1 MGYDSITHIPKFWTI
16 YMENQL
22 ILERESYKIVI
33 ISILLAIAVFLT
45 YYFHFV
51 LGSGTIFTH
60 IFYFPIILAAIWWRT
75 KGLIIPIFL
84 SILLIVSYFL
94 APNLN
99 YPLSDDLFRVF
110 IFMTVGIV
118 VAILSEEI
126 HQKDIKLHES
136 QEKFRSVA
144 DSAVDGIITTDTD
157 GNIVLFN
164 PSLKNIFGYEI
175 DEIKGKHVSMLMPN
189 RYRKGFMD
197 KLEKFKSTGNHEL
210 AGKTFESI
218 GLKKNGKEFPF
229 EISIAT
235 WGSIGD
241 IFTTSII
248 RDVTERKI
256 IEADL
261 QKSLE
266 EKELLLKEI
275 HHRVKNNLMIIS
287 SLLNLQSRYIKD
299 EESKNIFKES
309 QNRARSMA
317 LIHERLY
324 QSTDLKRIDFGDY
337 IHTLSNDLYR
347 TYVIDTSLITLNID
361 VDDIILDINTS
372 IPLGLIVNELVT
384 NSLKHAFPHGES
396 GEINIKFHSQN
407 DKYILEVKDDG
418 IGFPKDIN
426 YKKTDSLGLRL
437 VTSLT
442 EQIEGEIEFNK
453 TSGTSFKI
461 IFKEE
466 KFDN

>member
-1 MGYDSITHIPKFWTI
+1 MTLDDNN
-16 YMENQL
+16 MENKL
-22 ILERESYKIVI
+22 IIEKEFYKIVTI
-33 ISILLAIAVFLT
+33 VILLAIAVFLT

-60 IFYFPIILAAIWWRT
+60 IFYFPIILAAIWWRR

-84 SILLIVSYFL
+84 SVLLVVSFFL

-99 YPLSDDLFRVF
+99 YPLSDDLFRSF
-110 IFMTVGIV
+110 IFISVGIV

-126 HQKDIKLHES
+126 HQKDIKLRES
-136 QEKFRSVA
+136 EQKFRSVA

-175 DEIKGKHVSMLMPN
+175 DEINGKHVTMLMPD

-235 WGSIGD
+235 WGSIGNV
-241 IFTTSII
+241 FTTSII

-256 IEADL
+256 IENKL
-261 QKSLE
+261 EKSLE
-266 EKELLLKEI
+266 DKELLLKEI

-317 LIHERLY
+317 LIHELLY
-324 QSTDLKRIDFGDY
+324 QSTDIKNIDFGDY
-337 IHTLSNDLYR
+337 IRKLSNNLYH
-347 TYVIDTSLITLNID
+347 TYALDTSLIKLNID
-361 VDDIILDINTS
+361 ADEILLDIDQS

-384 NSLKHAFPHGES
+384 NSLKHAFPQGES
-396 GEINIKFHSQN
+396 GEINIKFYKQGIKN
-407 DKYILEVKDDG
+407 ILEVKDNG
-418 IGFPKDIN
+418 VGFPEDID
-426 YKKTDSLGLRL
+426 YKNTDSLGLRL

-442 EQIEGEIEFNK
+442 EQIDGEIEFNN

-461 IFKEE
+461 IFNEE
-466 KFDN
+466 KFK